1 MTTTSE
7 SRASTIARLRA
18 ALSRFPGDVPHADV
32 LAEEPEYRQLV
43 EVFSGTQVPVQEVID
58 YALGASWV
66 VANAALQALE
76 QHRPDGGEAVEP
88 VLRHLTDLDNL
99 VLARALRLLAVHLP
113 PGQVGRPLILFTR
126 DGDLSPFGYVAL
138 QRLEGAFAAYFSA
151 LEARGVLAKP
161 DPITGDIDMTRAR
174 CLELYTFLR
183 RVPHPHAMALSE
195 ILDVPAPEKPPPAP
209 AVEKPPDPPAAPAPA
224 EPGFFD
230 KVGRF
235 WSADDVKELLPVPEW
250 HDHLAD
256 AAAALNSHPP
266 RSVLVVGDSMVGKSA
281 FLKLLGRTAG
291 KDGWRVFEADANDF
305 LADNIYVGQTEGLV
319 RQARQALAVA
329 HRIVWHVP
337 DLLGLAQSGANR
349 SNTATIL
356 DQFLP
361 AITTG
366 ELILWAEATPQAAE
380 RLLRL
385 RPALRRSLD
394 VIRLEP
400 LDVRA
405 AHRLASALAVALG
418 EAYGVRVAPSVPM
431 DAIDAARHYLTASC
445 LPGAA
450 LRLLRDVMRAAERGS
465 RSTVTGDDVLGALSQ
480 ATGLPKSLL
489 DGSERL
495 DLSQVSAFFST
506 RVIGQPDAVRR
517 IVERIAMLK
526 AGLNDPG
533 KPLGVFLFAGPTGTG
548 KTELAKAIA
557 EYLFGTASRM
567 VRLDM
572 SEFQASDSLAK
583 LVGGPYNAENT
594 DTLTDRI
601 RRQPYSVLLLDEF
614 EKAHPAVWDLCLQLL
629 DEGRLTD
636 YTGHTADFRNC
647 LIILT
652 TNLGATT
659 HQASGLGFAP
669 AQGAYNADQV
679 MRAIGEVFRPEFQNR
694 LDDVV
699 VFKPLTRE
707 LMRGIL
713 TKELARL
720 YQRRGLQ
727 QRDWAIEWEASAIE
741 FLLEKGFNAEMG
753 ARPLKRAIDR
763 YVAAPLAAVIVER
776 RAPDEEQFVFM
787 RSDGTAIQAEFIDP
801 DSGDGGQSDA
811 DRPAGRRAGSPAQ
824 DAPSLEEIALAPEG
838 TRGELDVLAAAQAR
852 IADRVEAQEW
862 SATKL
867 ALADEVNAPGF
878 WDRPDRLAVLTRFEL
893 MDRLAVAA
901 ETAASLRARLARP
914 RGAPGKA
921 GRDAMARLAVQ
932 VRVVQEGLR
941 DLDEDAPV
949 EVALAVEP
957 ALDGRSSGGALVDAW
972 RNELNA
978 MYAAWCRRRSMLHAE
993 VAVNA
998 GTLPLVHVVSGFGAH
1013 RALMGE
1019 AGLHLFEH
1027 VDEGGASV
1035 RLAARVLVV
1044 VTPADEGSEAA
1055 RRARLAAA
1063 FASAPRPA
1071 TVVRRY
1077 RRKPSPLVRAGD
1089 GAWRTGRLDAVLG
1102 GDFDLMAF
1110 VSSAA
1115 GDD

>member
-1 MTTTSE
+1 MTTSTE

-18 ALSRFPGDVPHADV
+18 SLARFTEDVPHGGVIAQ
-32 LAEEPEYRQLV
+32 EPEYQQLV
-43 EVFSGTQVPVQEVID
+43 EVFSGQDVPARDVID
-58 YALGASWV
+58 YALGGSWV
-66 VANAALQALE
+66 VAHAALQALE
-76 QHRPDGGEAVEP
+76 RHRPDGDQAIEP
-88 VLRHLTDLDNL
+88 VLRHLTNLDNL
-99 VLARALRLLAVHLP
+99 VLAQALRLLATHLP
-113 PGQVGRPLILFTR
+113 PAQVGRPLILFVR
-126 DGDLSPFGYVAL
+126 DGEVSPYGYVAL
-138 QRLEGAFAAYFSA
+138 QRLEGAFAAYFAA
-151 LEARGVLAKP
+151 LAARGVTVKP
-161 DPITGDIDMTRAR
+161 DPITDDIDMTRAR
-174 CLELYTFLR
+174 CLELHGFLR
-183 RVPHPHAMALSE
+183 RVPHPQAMALSE
-195 ILDVPAPEKPPPAP
+195 ALDVPPAPEAP
-209 AVEKPPDPPAAPAPA
+209 LSAPVAEKPPDAPPPAPA

-235 WSADDVKELLPVPEW
+235 WSADEAKDLQPVPEW
-250 HDHLAD
+250 QAHLA
-256 AAAALNSHPP
+256 AARAALNGRPP

-291 KDGWRVFEADANDF
+291 KEGWRVFEADANDF
-305 LADNIYVGQTEGLV
+305 LADNIYIGQTEGLV

-329 HRIVWHVP
+329 KRIAWHVP

-366 ELILWAEATPQAAE
+366 ELILWAEATPQAAD

-400 LDVRA
+400 LDVGA
-405 AHRLASALAVALG
+405 THRLASALTAALG
-418 EAYGVRVAPSVPM
+418 AAGGVQVAPSVPM

-450 LRLLRDVMRAAERGS
+450 LRLLREVMRGTERAP
-465 RSTVTGDDVLGALSQ
+465 RTTVTGDDVLGALSQ

-495 DLSQVSAFFST
+495 DLQQVSAFFSA
-506 RVIGQPDAVRR
+506 RVIGQSDAVRR
-517 IVERIAMLK
+517 VVERVAMLK

-548 KTELAKAIA
+548 KTELAKAIS
-557 EYLFGTASRM
+557 EFLFGTAGRM

-583 LVGGPYNAENT
+583 LVGGPYNSENT
-594 DTLTDRI
+594 DTLTDRV

-636 YTGHTADFRNC
+636 YTGQTADFRNC

-659 HQASGLGFAP
+659 HQTSGLGFAP
-669 AQGAYNADQV
+669 AQGAYNTDQV
-679 MRAIGEVFRPEFQNR
+679 MRAIGDVFRPEFQNR

-776 RAPDEEQFVFM
+776 RAPDQEQFVFM

-801 DSGDGGQSDA
+801 DADDDDPDGR
-811 DRPAGRRAGSPAQ
+811 RPARSLAQ

-838 TRGELDVLAAAQAR
+838 TRAELDVVAAAQAR
-852 IADRVEAQEW
+852 IAERVEAPEW
-862 SATKL
+862 GAAKL
-867 ALADEVNAPGF
+867 ALADEVNAAGF
-878 WDRPDRLAVLTRFEL
+878 WDRPDRVQVLTRFEL

-901 ETAASLRARLARP
+901 ETAASLRARLARH
-914 RGAPGKA
+914 RGAPGRA
-921 GRDAMARLAVQ
+921 GREAMARLAVQ

-941 DLDEDAPV
+941 DLDESAPV

-957 ALDGRSSGGALVDAW
+957 ALDGRSSGGPLAEAW
-972 RNELNA
+972 RRDVNA
-978 MYAAWCRRRSMLHAE
+978 MYAGWCRRRSMLHAE

-998 GTLPLVHVVSGFGAH
+998 GALPLVHVVSGFGAH
-1013 RALMGE
+1013 RALMAE

-1027 VDEGGASV
+1027 VDDSGASV
-1035 RLAARVLVV
+1035 RVAARVLVV
-1044 VTPADEGSEAA
+1044 VTPAEEGSDAV

-1063 FASAPRPA
+1063 FATAPRPA

-1077 RRKPSPLVRAGD
+1077 RRKPSPLVRSGD

-1102 GDFDLMAF
+1102 GDFDLVAR